1 MYAEYLKERE
11 GKNVLENEH
20 GFVVFKYFDEF
31 TYIID
36 IYVKPEMRK
45 SHVASVLA
53 NEVCAISKALGK
65 KQILGSVDVR
75 ANGATDSLKVLLAY
89 GMHVD
94 SIDGQVI
101 YFKKDIGG

>member
-11 GKNVLENEH
+11 DKNVLENEH

-36 IYVKPEMRK
+36 IFVKPEMRK
-45 SHVASVLA
+45 THVARDLA
-53 NEVCAISKALGK
+53 NEVCAISRAMGK

-75 ANGATDSLKVLLAY
+75 ANGATESLKVLLAY
-89 GMHVD
+89 GMRVD
-94 SIDGQVI
+94 SVDGQVI
-101 YFKKDIGG
+101 YFKKDL